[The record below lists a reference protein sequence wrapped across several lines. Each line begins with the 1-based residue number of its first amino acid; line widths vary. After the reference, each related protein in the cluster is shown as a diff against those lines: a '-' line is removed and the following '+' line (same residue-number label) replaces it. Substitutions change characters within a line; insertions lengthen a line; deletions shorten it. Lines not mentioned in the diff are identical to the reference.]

1 MKGPVAEATM
11 FEPEVEA
18 NGVKDI
24 LAALTEEEMKYLSD
38 PNMPLRHFRAE
49 KVRRTRSAF
58 SLEYVWEFRWFG
70 RIYARN

>member
-11 FEPEVEA
+11 FDPEVEA

-49 KVRRTRSAF
+49 KVRFTQGHTVYFYLTR
-58 SLEYVWEFRWFG
+58 V
-70 RIYARN
+70 